1 MVEKSCCFFCRSPAL
16 ARHRGAFEY
25 HEPARLR
32 GTERPGGRELIGD
45 SCAHR
50 AVQPSEHPSRHLQNQ
65 RFVGVPT
72 ALFFTIGA
80 TRVIL
85 RRWLGDENH
94 LQALQ
99 ALTSSLSSSSGRG
112 PMEGRKD
119 FCLPPAAG
127 GGPSHWN
134 EMVAILFAPAGLGL
148 VEKKW
153 LTTSCNKLVVVE
165 HGFSTR
171 RAAEAASRLGSLDTC
186 MSSWLDDVVFVTAL
200 FELIRFFGSAAA

>member
-1 MVEKSCCFFCRSPAL
+1 MVEKSCCFFCRSPVL

-25 HEPARLR
+25 HEPARR
-32 GTERPGGRELIGD
+32 QGTEHPGGREFIGD

-50 AVQPSEHPSRHLQNQ
+50 AVQPSEHPSCHLQNH

-72 ALFFTIGA
+72 AFCFYIGA

-85 RRWLGDENH
+85 RRWSGDENY
-94 LQALQ
+94 LQPQQ

-112 PMEGRKD
+112 PMEGHKD

-134 EMVAILFAPAGLGL
+134 EMVAILFAPAELGL
-148 VEKKW
+148 VEKKVVDHFMQQTRGGGAR
-153 LTTSCNKLVVVE
+153 LLNKA
-165 HGFSTR
+165 G
-171 RAAEAASRLGSLDTC
+171 GGGG
-186 MSSWLDDVVFVTAL
+186 
-200 FELIRFFGSAAA
+200 ISAWQPGYLYVLLA